1 MKQKNSNSPQ
11 QSKPHFELSAYTF
24 NLCEMP
30 NQNTIMTVTIMAYT
44 QSEALKYII
53 ENWKVKRG
61 YQWLPGNVLIF
72 SPLTLD
78 RG

>member
-1 MKQKNSNSPQ
+1 MSNQSNSQ
-11 QSKPHFELSAYTF
+11 QPLKPRFELSSYTF

-30 NQNTIMTVTIMAYT
+30 NHNTIMTVTIMAYT
-44 QSEALKYII
+44 QSEAFRSIMEI
-53 ENWKVKRG
+53 WKVKDG
-61 YQWLPGNVLIF
+61 YQWLPGNVIIF

>member
-1 MKQKNSNSPQ
+1 MKQNNNTKH
-11 QSKPHFELSAYTF
+11 HFEISSYTF

-30 NQNTIMTVTIMAYT
+30 NRNTIMTVTLMAYT
-44 QSEALKYII
+44 QSEAYRVITEI
-53 ENWKVKRG
+53 WKVKDG
-61 YQWLPGNVLIF
+61 LQWLPGNVIIF